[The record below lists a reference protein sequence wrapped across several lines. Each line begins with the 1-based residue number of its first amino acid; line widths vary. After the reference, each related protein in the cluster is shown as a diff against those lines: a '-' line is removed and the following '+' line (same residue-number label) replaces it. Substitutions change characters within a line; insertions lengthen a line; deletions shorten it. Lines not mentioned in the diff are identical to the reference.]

1 MTRREAAIITA
12 HTGHLVG
19 YLDDFYNYLNEL
31 YGRRIYTVEVPKL
44 LDDIVERSKK
54 DFYNIKI
61 TE

>member
-31 YGRRIYTVEVPKL
+31 YGRRIYATEVPKL
-44 LDDIVERSKK
+44 LNDIVERSKE

-61 TE
+61 T